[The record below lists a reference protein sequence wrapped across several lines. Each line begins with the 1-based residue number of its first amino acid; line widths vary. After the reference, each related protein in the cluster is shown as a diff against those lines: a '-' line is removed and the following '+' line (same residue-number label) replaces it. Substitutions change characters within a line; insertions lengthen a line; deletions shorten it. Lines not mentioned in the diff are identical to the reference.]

1 MKLPPLFTER
11 MQQLLGNDY
20 EAFAHALTEAEQPTS
35 IRINIHKGAQAPA
48 EATPVPWSGGSGYY
62 LPSRPTFTFDPLF
75 HAGAYYVQ
83 EASSMFLGTVIQQY
97 IDQPVRYLDLC
108 AAPGGKS
115 TLALSLLPEGS
126 LVVSNEIVR
135 QRAQVLAENI
145 AKWGNPYSVVTNN
158 SPADWGTWHNYFDVI
173 ATDVPCSG
181 EGMFRKDETAIAE
194 WSPANVEHCA
204 TRQAGILAD
213 VWSALR
219 PGGLLIYSTCTYNI
233 EENEAMIQH
242 LIKVYDAQPLAVKTN
257 PTWGITN
264 ALMGEAPAYRFMPH
278 HTRGEGLFMALL
290 RKPGNADSD
299 CGTAPKEK
307 KKKKGEKK
315 NNPTIPAEAKS
326 WLATQDFHYEA
337 DETAIYAYPL
347 RYADDMQA
355 MQRSFNVLHAGIE
368 IATIKG
374 RDLIP
379 AHTLALST
387 LLNRE
392 AFASCQVSLE
402 TALAYLRRE
411 SITLPPDAP
420 RGYVAVV
427 YKGFTLGW
435 VKNLG
440 TRANNLYPQEWRIRS
455 PHNPENMVEA
465 GVTAIE

>member
-1 MKLPPLFTER
+1 MR
-11 MQQLLGNDY
+11 N
-20 EAFAHALTEAEQPTS
+20 
-35 IRINIHKGAQAPA
+35 
-48 EATPVPWSGGSGYY
+48 
-62 LPSRPTFTFDPLF
+62 
-75 HAGAYYVQ
+75 
-83 EASSMFLGTVIQQY
+83 
-97 IDQPVRYLDLC
+97 
-108 AAPGGKS
+108 S
-115 TLALSLLPEGS
+115 T
-126 LVVSNEIVR
+126 
-135 QRAQVLAENI
+135 QRV
-145 AKWGNPYSVVTNN
+145 
-158 SPADWGTWHNYFDVI
+158 
-173 ATDVPCSG
+173 
-181 EGMFRKDETAIAE
+181 
-194 WSPANVEHCA
+194 
-204 TRQAGILAD
+204 
-213 VWSALR
+213 
-219 PGGLLIYSTCTYNI
+219 
-233 EENEAMIQH
+233 
-242 LIKVYDAQPLAVKTN
+242 
-257 PTWGITN
+257 
-264 ALMGEAPAYRFMPH
+264 
-278 HTRGEGLFMALL
+278 
-290 RKPGNADSD
+290 
-299 CGTAPKEK
+299 KEK

>member
-48 EATPVPWSGGSGYY
+48 KATPVPWSGGSGYY

>member
-48 EATPVPWSGGSGYY
+48 EATHVPWSGGSGYY

-290 RKPGNADSD
+290 RKPGNVDSD

-420 RGYVAVV
+420 RGYIAVV